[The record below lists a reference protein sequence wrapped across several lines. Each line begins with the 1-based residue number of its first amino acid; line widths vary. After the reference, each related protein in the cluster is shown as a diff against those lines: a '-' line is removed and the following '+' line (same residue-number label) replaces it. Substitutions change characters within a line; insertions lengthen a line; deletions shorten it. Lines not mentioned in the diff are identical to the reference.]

1 MLDIFQKWKDK
12 ISTLVETKV
21 RMMQLEFIERASN
34 VLSFLTF
41 IILFILLGFAVFLF
55 AGLGIAE
62 WLSGI
67 MGSYILGYLSV
78 SGFFLLFI
86 GIFFACRKS
95 IIRSFADKFIG
106 VLTERRDDE
115 DDEDVIDQDSV
126 ANSKP

>member
-86 GIFFACRKS
+86 GIFFACRKK
-95 IIRSFADKFIG
+95 IINSFADKFIG
-106 VLTERRDDE
+106 VLTERRDDD
-115 DDEDVIDQDSV
+115 DDEDEINQDSV